1 MSSTDESYKK
11 LDELEKKLIEE
22 FNTRL
27 ELIEDDKL
35 KNLLLILRDLF
46 SLSVA
51 LSTVSASSSAD
62 KSLILLKMIN
72 KLKDELRKSKDF
84 RNRYL

>member
-11 LDELEKKLIEE
+11 LEEWKKTLVEE

-27 ELIEDDKL
+27 ELIEDDEL

-46 SLSVA
+46 SISVA
-51 LSTVSASSSAD
+51 LSTVWASSSAD

-72 KLKDELRKSKDF
+72 ELKDELRKSKDF
-84 RNRYL
+84 RDRYL